1 MASKSKI
8 IAELFEADGDIIAS
22 ALDNVVVTPT
32 AISDQANTSTGGF
45 TMPSGT
51 TAQRPGSPDTGESR
65 YNSTTGSLEFYD
77 GSAWISTNLIPT
89 LDSVTGNIT
98 AGFGTGLTLAVSNAT
113 DNIDIVFK
121 EGATALATVT
131 GRPVSSGSVTVDV
144 PAAVYGQSAGD
155 TITISIT
162 NVDGTP
168 SSNSQTSVIK
178 SLPTGGTITTVGNY
192 RVHTFTSS
200 GTLSIGNLAVSADLL
215 MVAGGGG
222 GGAGGQGSTHSA
234 AGGGAGGMYNS
245 TSQTLS
251 ASTNYTVTIGSGGSG
266 SSNSTNK
273 GDTGGNTSFTGQTTA
288 AGGGG
293 GGSRGS
299 NVSGTH
305 PGNNGGSG
313 GGSVGDSGTYSGGTG
328 TSGQGNNGGAVNRNL
343 SRAASAG
350 GGKGA
355 IGGSPVDHLGTG
367 DSINGAAGGA
377 GATNNYR
384 TGSNVSY
391 AGGGGSGACLVGS
404 AQGTAGASGVPANG
418 GSGGDAGNSGQGGGG
433 GANTGQGG
441 GGANSGSLI
450 GGTTNGGNGG
460 SGICVVRY
468 NAAAL

>member
-8 IAELFEADGDIIAS
+8 IAELFEADGDIVAS

-32 AISDQANTSTGGF
+32 AVSDQANTSTGGL
-45 TMPSGT
+45 TLPAGT
-51 TAQRPGSPDTGESR
+51 TAQRPSSPDTGESR

-89 LDSVTGNIT
+89 IDSATGNIT
-98 AGFGTGLTLAVSNAT
+98 AGFGTVLTLAVSNAT
-113 DNIDIVFK
+113 DTIDVVFK
-121 EGATALATVT
+121 EGAATLATVT
-131 GRPVSSGSVTVDV
+131 GRTVSSGSATVTV
-144 PAAVYGQSAGD
+144 PSAVYGQSAGD
-155 TITISIT
+155 TIAISVI
-162 NVDGTP
+162 NLDGTP

-200 GTLSIGNLAVSADLL
+200 GTLSIGNLGVSADLL
-215 MVAGGGG
+215 MVAGGAGG
-222 GGAGGQGSTHSA
+222 GSGGQGSTHSA
-234 AGGGAGGMYNS
+234 AGAGAGGMFTS
-245 TSQTLS
+245 TSQSLT
-251 ASTNYTVTIGSGGSG
+251 ASTNYTIAIGSGGSG
-266 SSNSTNK
+266 STNSANK
-273 GDTGGNTSFTGQTTA
+273 GGDGGNTSFTGQTTA
-288 AGGGG
+288 IGGGG

-299 NVSGTH
+299 DVGATH
-305 PGNNGGSG
+305 PGRNGGSG
-313 GGSVGDSGTYSGGTG
+313 GGSVGDSGTYSGGTA
-328 TSGQGNNGGAVNRNL
+328 TSGQGNNGGAVDRTL

-355 IGGSPVDHLGTG
+355 IGGTAADHLGTG
-367 DSINGAAGGA
+367 DSVNGAAGGA
-377 GATNNYR
+377 GAANNYR

-391 AGGGGSGACLVGS
+391 AGGGGSGGATIGGT
-404 AQGTAGASGVPANG
+404 QGTAGASGVPANG

-433 GANTGQGG
+433 SANTGQGG
-441 GGANSGSLI
+441 GGANSGSLV